1 MDASTEA
8 LAAERPRRRIMVTA
22 AGLDRPGIVAA
33 VTRLLYEHG
42 SNLEDSAMTRLEGA
56 FAMILIVQVP
66 DDLEAREGFQRD
78 LAQVAGDM
86 GLTIH
91 MRDLERAE
99 THVPESRGDPWII
112 SLYGADRPGLVFRVA
127 ELLEARDINITD
139 VVTHRTQQCAPG
151 RSALYHLALEI
162 EMPRDADGP
171 GLEAALGGLAREMQ
185 VEISCHAVEPL
196 EL

>member
-1 MDASTEA
+1 MESSTQVQAEA
-8 LAAERPRRRIMVTA
+8 RPTRRIMVTA

-56 FAMILIVQVP
+56 FAMILMVQVP
-66 DDLEAREGFQRD
+66 DDLEAHEGFQKD
-78 LAQVAGDM
+78 LAQVAGHM

-91 MRDLERAE
+91 MRELEHAE

-127 ELLEARDINITD
+127 ELLETRDINITD
-139 VVTHRTQQCAPG
+139 VVTHRTQQPSPG
-151 RSALYHLALEI
+151 RSPLYHLALEI

-171 GLEAALGGLAREMQ
+171 GLDAALGELAREMQ